1 MKQYNIRVYF
11 FIFDTWC
18 RLIFYLFL
26 HKIVELRQFHFF
38 NMASKIALKGH
49 VAIFIIFI
57 DLNEGNIYKQYS
69 VKVSQQ

>member
-1 MKQYNIRVYF
+1 M
-11 FIFDTWC
+11 FIFDPWC

-26 HKIVELRQFHFF
+26 PKIVEFRQFQFF
-38 NMASKIALKGH
+38 NMASKIAIKGH

-57 DLNEGNIYKQYS
+57 ELNEGKIYKQYS